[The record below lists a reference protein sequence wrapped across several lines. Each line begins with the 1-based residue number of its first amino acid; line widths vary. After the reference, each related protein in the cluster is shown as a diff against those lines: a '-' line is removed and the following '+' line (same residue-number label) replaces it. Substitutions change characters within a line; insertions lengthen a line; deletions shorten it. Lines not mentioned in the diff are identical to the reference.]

1 MDAKLLGACLD
12 DVRESAPLVH
22 CITNYVTVND
32 CANAVLAVG
41 ASPIMSDEPE
51 DVGDI
56 SAICDG
62 LDLNIGTLNRRSI
75 DAMDAAATRA
85 GELRH
90 KMVLDPVG
98 AGASSLRTQTA
109 RTLLELRHPTLVRG
123 NMSEVKA
130 LSGAD
135 GSTRG
140 VDVAPTDA
148 TNEENL
154 AQAAAFVRGLSRDW
168 GCVVAVTGAIDLV
181 SDGRRTLANEGAQST
196 LDSIIPGLLPLV
208 AIFVIYY
215 IMKNVTQQ
223 MQWISLGIIAVGL
236 ILALIGL
243 C

>member
-12 DVRESAPLVH
+12 DVRESVPLVR

-51 DVGDI
+51 VVRDI
-56 SAICDG
+56 TSICDG

-75 DAMDAAATRA
+75 DTMDAAATRA
-85 GELRH
+85 GELRQ

-98 AGASSLRTQTA
+98 VGASSLRTQTA

-148 TNEENL
+148 
-154 AQAAAFVRGLSRDW
+154 
-168 GCVVAVTGAIDLV
+168 IDLV
-181 SDGRRTLANEGAQST
+181 SDGRRTLANEGAQAT